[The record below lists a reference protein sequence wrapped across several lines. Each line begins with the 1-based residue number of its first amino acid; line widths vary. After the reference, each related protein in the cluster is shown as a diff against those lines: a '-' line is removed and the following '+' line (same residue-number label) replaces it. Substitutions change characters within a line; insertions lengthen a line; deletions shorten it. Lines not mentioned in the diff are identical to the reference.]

1 MLLLLC
7 FFVQVLTTVVLSVIF
22 GNLLLSEERY
32 LRGDS
37 ELYEQL
43 NLHSPL
49 LGFYHHSQELVIC
62 NVMLISTQTAI
73 SATDVAVPFLCQ

>member
-1 MLLLLC
+1 M
-7 FFVQVLTTVVLSVIF
+7 F

-32 LRGDS
+32 LKGGS

-43 NLHSPL
+43 HLHSLL

-62 NVMLISTQTAI
+62 SVMLIPAQAAI
-73 SATDVAVPFLCQ
+73 SATDVAISSLCQ

>member
-1 MLLLLC
+1 M
-7 FFVQVLTTVVLSVIF
+7 SVIF

-32 LRGDS
+32 LKGGS

-62 NVMLISTQTAI
+62 SVMLIPTQTAI
-73 SATDVAVPFLCQ
+73 SAPDIAVSFLCQ